1 MSLKA
6 PTSPRRH
13 SLHRALPLAVLFA
26 AACSKAGTTIGA
38 RPMGDMGGVQAGDCV
53 EARRRAAARPDLAVD
68 RIPAV
73 VTQNPRP
80 FLRMPTA
87 VKRQVD
93 AKGAEVKVDVLID
106 TLGRP
111 VMKTFKVVKS
121 YPDKWL
127 ANDVKTIIPKW
138 KFTPA
143 ELAGCKV
150 PRVYKF
156 SATAPKRG

>member
-1 MSLKA
+1 MMLKSL
-6 PTSPRRH
+6 PFV
-13 SLHRALPLAVLFA
+13 LLIAL
-26 AACSKAGTTIGA
+26 AACHKAETNIGA
-38 RPMGDMGGVQAGDCV
+38 RPVGDMGGIQAGDCV
-53 EARRRAAARPDLAVD
+53 EARKRSNAKPDLAVD

-80 FLRMPTA
+80 FLRMPAA
-87 VKRQVD
+87 VKRKVD
-93 AKGAEVKVDVLID
+93 RQGAEVKVDVVID

-111 VMKTFKVVKS
+111 IMKTFKVVKS
-121 YPDKWL
+121 SPDKWL
-127 ANDVKTIIPKW
+127 AENVRSIMPRW

>member
-1 MSLKA
+1 MKLKF
-6 PTSPRRH
+6 
-13 SLHRALPLAVLFA
+13 LPVATLLAI
-26 AACSKAGTTIGA
+26 AACKKPETMIAA
-38 RPMGDMGGVQAGDCV
+38 RPMGDAGGVQPGDCV
-53 EARRRAAARPDLAVD
+53 EARRRAAARPDLPVD
-68 RIPAV
+68 RLPAV
-73 VTQNPRP
+73 VSQSPRP
-80 FLRMPTA
+80 FQRMPAA

-93 AKGAEVKVDVLID
+93 RRGAVVKVDVVID

-111 VMKTFKVVKS
+111 VMNTLKVVES
-121 YPDKWL
+121 SPDKWL
-127 ANDVKTIIPKW
+127 GNNVRSIIPRW

>member
-1 MSLKA
+1 MILKSL
-6 PTSPRRH
+6 PFSTG
-13 SLHRALPLAVLFA
+13 VLLLL
-26 AACSKAGTTIGA
+26 AACNKPTLVAA

-53 EARRRAAARPDLAVD
+53 EARRRAAAKPDLAVD
-68 RIPAV
+68 RLPAP

-80 FLRMPTA
+80 FQRMPA
-87 VKRQVD
+87 SVKRQVD
-93 AKGAEVKVDVLID
+93 AKGASVKVDVVID

-111 VMKTFKVVKS
+111 MMNTLKVVESK
-121 YPDKWL
+121 PDKWMG
-127 ANDVKTIIPKW
+127 NNIRSIIPRW